1 MDGKRVVNFS
11 FQSSF
16 SSSSLSVYLF
26 LSFLLFLFI
35 YLSRLLILFIL
46 SSGSIRP
53 APHTVCSFSFYISF
67 KFRASFTSLQLRQW
81 TKQTTHV
88 VNNDV
93 QVKVKSLSSEL
104 LFLFRQKIQKS
115 WAKPNQ
121 LARLNNIIVSALNI
135 ICLSFLMIS
144 SVTDAEHNLN

>member
-1 MDGKRVVNFS
+1 
-11 FQSSF
+11 
-16 SSSSLSVYLF
+16 
-26 LSFLLFLFI
+26 
-35 YLSRLLILFIL
+35 
-46 SSGSIRP
+46 
-53 APHTVCSFSFYISF
+53 
-67 KFRASFTSLQLRQW
+67 
-81 TKQTTHV
+81 